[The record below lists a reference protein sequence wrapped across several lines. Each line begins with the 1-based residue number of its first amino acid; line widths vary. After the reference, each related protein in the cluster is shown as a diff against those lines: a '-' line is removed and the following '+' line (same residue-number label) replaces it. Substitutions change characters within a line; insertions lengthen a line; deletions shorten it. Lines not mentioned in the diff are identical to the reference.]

1 MEGCNLTTVRK
12 LSDGGSISVDEI
24 LERERELLS
33 DDEARCCGDEAKRAI
48 KSCGIIIGGTTGDG
62 GAERSGAGGTR
73 CLAQA

>member
-48 KSCGIIIGGTTGDG
+48 K
-62 GAERSGAGGTR
+62 
-73 CLAQA
+73 